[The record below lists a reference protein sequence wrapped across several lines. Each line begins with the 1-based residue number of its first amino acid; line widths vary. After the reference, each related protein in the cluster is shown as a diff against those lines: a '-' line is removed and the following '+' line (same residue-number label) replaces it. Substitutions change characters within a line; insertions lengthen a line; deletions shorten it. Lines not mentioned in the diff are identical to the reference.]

1 MNLFTKGIAVLSVVL
16 LGTTLT
22 GCNTIRGLGR
32 DIERGGAGI
41 QNISEQAQQEM
52 RR

>member
-1 MNLFTKGIAVLSVVL
+1 MRMFTKGVAVLVL
-16 LGTTLT
+16 LVLAAALT

-41 QNISEQAQQEM
+41 QNLSEQAQQEM